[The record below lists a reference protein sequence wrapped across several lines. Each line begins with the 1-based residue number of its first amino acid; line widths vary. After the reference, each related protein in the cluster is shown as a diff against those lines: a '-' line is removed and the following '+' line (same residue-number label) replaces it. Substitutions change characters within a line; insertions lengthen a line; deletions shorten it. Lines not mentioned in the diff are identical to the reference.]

1 MEADV
6 QKQANSEGTPTP
18 PPKITATGLPC
29 LKNKPQ
35 KEGGNKTPR
44 RQRIQGKP
52 LEPPHN

>member
-1 MEADV
+1 M